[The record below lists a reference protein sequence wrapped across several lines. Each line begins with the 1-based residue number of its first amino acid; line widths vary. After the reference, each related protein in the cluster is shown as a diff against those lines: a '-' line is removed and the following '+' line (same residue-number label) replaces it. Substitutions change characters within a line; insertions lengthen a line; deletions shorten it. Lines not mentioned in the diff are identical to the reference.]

1 MRQKA
6 DEAKGRSVV
15 LHRVGGI
22 IAMLEADAAQQQ
34 MNEEDEENGCE
45 KGVKTLGCVF
55 NEGVEVVGIRCGS

>member
-1 MRQKA
+1 M
-6 DEAKGRSVV
+6 V

-34 MNEEDEENGCE
+34 MNEEDEEMDA
-45 KGVKTLGCVF
+45 KRGVKTLGCVF

>member
-1 MRQKA
+1 
-6 DEAKGRSVV
+6 
-15 LHRVGGI
+15 
-22 IAMLEADAAQQQ
+22 MLEADAAQQQ